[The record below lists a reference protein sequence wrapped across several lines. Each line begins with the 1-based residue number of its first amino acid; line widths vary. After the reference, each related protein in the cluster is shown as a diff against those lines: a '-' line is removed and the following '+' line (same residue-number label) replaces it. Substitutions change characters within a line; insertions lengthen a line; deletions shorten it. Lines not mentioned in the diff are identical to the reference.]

1 MVQFEFMKIAF
12 YIWLLV
18 IMGVGCVFSLLCNKY
33 HKYPF
38 TSAWLCGE
46 VGLGSLHYSLL
57 RAELKVSARWDSHPE
72 ALGKNPLPDS
82 QVVVVVGLG
91 SYFPL
96 AVRLGPHSS
105 SKGCCIL
112 PYLVPSTFKPATALW
127 ILLIPL

>member
-46 VGLGSLHYSLL
+46 VGLGFLYYSLL

-82 QVVVVVGLG
+82 SGCWLDG
-91 SYFPL
+91 
-96 AVRLGPHSS
+96 
-105 SKGCCIL
+105 GCCGCRTWVL
-112 PYLVPSTFKPATALW
+112 FPAGCQAGAT
-127 ILLIPL
+127 LIF